1 MEDGFSQV
9 DLQLPQPDP
18 FAPLSLEAL
27 LDRPAQDLFSQKGA
41 PAATAQ
47 REEQE
52 PSAVLVRYLDARE
65 GERRLIIHG
74 CRLAAGLA
82 LAACLVGGVS
92 SLEYLC
98 LATSPVRGALSGIF
112 FLLWFLAALGL
123 GATLTLLRPAPLSP
137 ALEEEEELHAACLVL
152 CRQNLAW
159 EKWLR
164 RGWAFLWLSLGI
176 WVGGFALCLI
186 LGL

>member
-1 MEDGFSQV
+1 MEDGFSPV

-27 LDRPAQDLFSQKGA
+27 LDRPAQEIFSRPGST
-41 PAATAQ
+41 ATQ
-47 REEQE
+47 EREL
-52 PSAVLVRYLDARE
+52 SAVLVQYLDARE

-82 LAACLVGGVS
+82 LSASLAGAVTCLEFICCAAQ
-92 SLEYLC
+92 
-98 LATSPVRGALSGIF
+98 SPVALLSGGF
-112 FLLWFLAALGL
+112 FLLWFFAALGL
-123 GATLTLLRPAPLSP
+123 GAALTLLRPAPLSP
-137 ALEEEEELHAACLVL
+137 ALEGEEELHAACQVL
-152 CRQNLAW
+152 SRQNLQW

-164 RGWAFLWLSLGI
+164 RGWALLWLSLGL
-176 WVGGFALCLI
+176 WAGAFALCLI